1 MCHSSFHRIHYV
13 WMIRSDEMI
22 TVNLVE
28 IEDMMFTAIR
38 VELHKTNLL
47 IVAIESGYIMCA
59 ALDVQILDEK
69 LEDRHVIAGRA
80 DGVRASDDLVYAAL
94 ESSTEAAEA
103 EGWQVGM
110 TGKEALLK
118 IA

>member
-1 MCHSSFHRIHYV
+1 
-13 WMIRSDEMI
+13 MI
-22 TVNLVE
+22 TVNPVE

-38 VELHKTNLL
+38 VELPKTNLL
-47 IVAIESGYIMCA
+47 IVANESGYIMCA
-59 ALDVQILDEK
+59 ALDVQILNEK
-69 LEDRHVIAGRA
+69 LKDRHVIAGRA
-80 DGVRASDDLVYAAL
+80 VGVRTIDDLLYAPL
-94 ESSTEAAEA
+94 ESITDAAKA